1 MIASSIYN
9 LFIRLYRAGVG
20 IAASTGNKK
29 AALWVNGRQD
39 WISRLQAQQ
48 LTNARVVWVH
58 AASLGEFEQGRPV
71 LEAIRAN
78 YPGHKILLTFFSPSG
93 YEVRKNYPGADYI
106 CYLPLDIKANARKFL
121 DLTRPELAIFIK
133 YEFWLHF
140 LTELHKRKVPTLL
153 VSGIFREKQVFFKG
167 YGGMFRKLLAGFTH
181 LFVQNKA
188 SMDLLQQIGMQNA
201 SVSGDTRFDR
211 VAALLEEQQKLP
223 LIERFAEGKQLL
235 VAGSTWP
242 EDEQILA
249 DWYKTNQ
256 HGQLKLVIAPH
267 EIHDTHIQSILQ
279 LFPQAVRYSA
289 VREQWQEADVLII
302 DNIGML
308 TTLYRYASM
317 AYVGGGFGKD
327 GIHNILEPAVYGMP
341 VLIGP
346 VYDKYFE
353 AVELVAAGG
362 AIVINTAQ
370 EFGTE
375 VNLLMSDTTM
385 RARKAAISKDYV
397 LSNKGAT
404 EKIVHYIQE
413 KRFLS
418 KV

>member
-29 AALWVNGRQD
+29 AGLWLKGRQD
-39 WISRLQAQQ
+39 WITRLQAQH
-48 LTNARVVWVH
+48 LTNTPVVWVH

-106 CYLPLDIKANARKFL
+106 CYLPLDTKANARKFL

-140 LTELHKRKVPTLL
+140 LTELHTRKIPTLL
-153 VSGIFREKQVFFKG
+153 VSGIFREKQIFFKG
-167 YGGMFRKLLAGFTH
+167 YGGLFRKLLAGFTH

-188 SMDLLQQIGMQNA
+188 SLDLLQQIDMQNA
-201 SVSGDTRFDR
+201 SISGDTRFDR
-211 VAALLEEQQKLP
+211 VAALLEEHQQLP
-223 LIERFAEGKQLL
+223 LIAQFAEGKPLL

-249 DWYKTNQ
+249 EWYKTNQ
-256 HGQLKLVIAPH
+256 DSPLKLVIAPH
-267 EIHDTHIQSILQ
+267 EIHDTHIQSILH

-289 VREQWQEADVLII
+289 VKEQWQEANVLII

-308 TTLYRYASM
+308 TTLYRYASI

-362 AIVINTAQ
+362 AIVVNNAQ
-370 EFGTE
+370 ELNAE
-375 VNLLMSDTTM
+375 VNLLLSDTTM
-385 RARKAAISKDYV
+385 WARKAAVSKDYV

-404 EKIVHYIQE
+404 EKIMHYIQE
-413 KRFLS
+413 NRFLS

>member
-1 MIASSIYN
+1 MASIIYN

-20 IAASTGNKK
+20 IASATGNKK
-29 AALWVNGRQD
+29 ASLWLNGRLG
-39 WISRLQAQQ
+39 WAIRLQQQQ
-48 LTNARVVWVH
+48 LTDSRVVWVH

-78 YPGHKILLTFFSPSG
+78 YPGYKILLTFFSPSG
-93 YEVRKNYPGADYI
+93 YEVRKHYPGADYI
-106 CYLPLDIKANARKFL
+106 CYLPLDTNANARKFL
-121 DLTRPELAIFIK
+121 DLTRPDLAIFIK
-133 YEFWLHF
+133 YEFWMHF
-140 LTELHKRKVPTLL
+140 LTELHTRKVPTLL
-153 VSGIFREKQVFFKG
+153 VSGIFREKQIFFKG

-188 SMDLLQQIGMQNA
+188 SLDLLHQIQMQNA
-201 SVSGDTRFDR
+201 SISGDTRFDR
-211 VAALLEEQQKLP
+211 VAALLAETQQLP
-223 LIERFAEGKQLL
+223 LIAQFAEGKQLL

-249 DWYKTNQ
+249 NWWKTNENS
-256 HGQLKLVIAPH
+256 QLKLVIAPH
-267 EIHDTHIQSILQ
+267 EIHEAHIQSILS

-289 VREQWQEADVLII
+289 IKEQWQDASILII

-341 VLIGP
+341 VIIGP

-362 AIVINTAQ
+362 AIVINNDQ
-370 EFGTE
+370 ELRSQ
-375 VNLLMSDTTM
+375 VDLLSSDTTL

-404 EKIVHYIQE
+404 EKILHYIQE
-413 KRFLS
+413 NRFLS